1 MYRGHFS
8 GSHFRYVLV
17 LPTREGSK
25 RMASRRVKNDWFER
39 KARRMVRNDWFV
51 SVEMPKRS
59 GQTSARRTETF
70 PTETDAKQFAK
81 QMLSEK
87 HRIFAGTLLVAHLPV
102 RRIISG
108 SQLYSWVGV
117 KDPSLI

>member
-1 MYRGHFS
+1 
-8 GSHFRYVLV
+8 
-17 LPTREGSK
+17 
-25 RMASRRVKNDWFER
+25 MASRRVKNDWFER

-81 QMLSEK
+81 EMLFENR
-87 HRIFAGTLLVAHLPV
+87 RIFAGTLLNAHLPG
-102 RRIISG
+102 RRLISG
-108 SQLYSWVGV
+108 SQLYRWVREQ
-117 KDPSLI
+117 DQQPL